1 MSTFNTSVSRATT
14 GRRFGTRDSADR
26 RRASGTPTTLAEA
39 DQRNQGP
46 FGFPT
51 IQQRLERQF
60 PNRFGGQGE
69 PSVIPG
75 QTAPTTGTPEQIQNT
90 IAGVEAGGGIPV
102 SDLTREQLEN
112 FTPEQLV
119 VVDESNRQRDQI
131 NAILDT
137 AAEPFR
143 EFDFFS
149 GELGGDLES
158 SLRNR
163 LNDPEAISDEARN
176 AAISAGTETILGR
189 ERANAQQLQENLA
202 ARGISDSGL
211 SFALAQAGGEAS
223 ARGIAGIRRDAFL
236 QQELARSAREA
247 EIQRLAASVV
257 GAKGG
262 LDLQAAAGES
272 RLLEQ
277 GAFSTIGFED
287 VNIKNQLDDA
297 LTDASDEDADR
308 QFQDFLSTGLGGLL
322 ALLAGQATRAGN
334 PAVAA
339 ILGLLGAAGARRI
352 SNQEA

>member
-1 MSTFNTSVSRATT
+1 MSTINTSVSRAVT
-14 GRRFGTRDSADR
+14 GRGRTER
-26 RRASGTPTTLAEA
+26 RRAPGTLTTLAEA

-51 IQQRLERQF
+51 LQQRLERRL
-60 PNRFGGQGE
+60 PNRFGGPSE
-69 PSVIPG
+69 PSAIPG
-75 QTAPTTGTPEQIQNT
+75 QAAPTTATPGQVQST
-90 IAGVEAGGGIPV
+90 IAGVEGSGGIPL

-119 VVDESNRQRDQI
+119 VVDESTRQA
-131 NAILDT
+131 NAINTILGM

-143 EFDFFS
+143 EFDFFG

-189 ERANAQQLQENLA
+189 ERANAQNLQENLA

-272 RLLEQ
+272 RILEQ
-277 GAFSTIGFED
+277 NAFSTIGFED
-287 VNIKNQLDDA
+287 VNIKKELDDA

-308 QFQDFLSTGLGGLL
+308 RFQDFLSTGLGGFL
-322 ALLAGQATRAGN
+322 ALLSGQLVRAGN
-334 PAVAA
+334 PGAAA
-339 ILGLLGAAGARRI
+339 ILGLLGAAAAGRI
-352 SNQEA
+352 SNQGA